1 MRSGANFL
9 KGRVVVAAL
18 FACNEFTFHSLKSL
32 EQDAVLG
39 KLGEGR
45 DSGMN
50 GHRKGRIVTRW
61 KLIQRRH
68 SRDVVVHFRILCPYG
83 AE

>member
-1 MRSGANFL
+1 VG
-9 KGRVVVAAL
+9 
-18 FACNEFTFHSLKSL
+18 
-32 EQDAVLG
+32 G

-61 KLIQRRH
+61 RLIQRRLA
-68 SRDVVVHFRILCPYG
+68 RDDVVHFRIMCYYG

>member
-1 MRSGANFL
+1 M
-9 KGRVVVAAL
+9 
-18 FACNEFTFHSLKSL
+18 
-32 EQDAVLG
+32 LG

-50 GHRKGRIVTRW
+50 GHSKGRIVTRQR
-61 KLIQRRH
+61 LIQRRLAH
-68 SRDVVVHFRILCPYG
+68 DDVVHFRILCYYG

>member
-1 MRSGANFL
+1 M
-9 KGRVVVAAL
+9 
-18 FACNEFTFHSLKSL
+18 
-32 EQDAVLG
+32 LG

-61 KLIQRRH
+61 RLIQLRLA
-68 SRDVVVHFRILCPYG
+68 SDGVVHFRILCYYG

>member
-1 MRSGANFL
+1 M
-9 KGRVVVAAL
+9 
-18 FACNEFTFHSLKSL
+18 
-32 EQDAVLG
+32 LG

-61 KLIQRRH
+61 RLIQRRLA
-68 SRDVVVHFRILCPYG
+68 RNVVVHSRILCPYG
-83 AE
+83 TE